1 VTTSPSATPGDVV
14 VGFDGS
20 PDAADAVEWAAQE
33 AVRQGTGLLVISS
46 GYYPGMP
53 SWVGVAGTPLPRSI
67 ELATEELANEGR
79 TIALKFLS
87 DDAVQ
92 THVVT
97 SGAAPALIDASS
109 TASLVVVGHRG
120 HGALAS
126 AVLGSVSTAVGPCA
140 PGPVVVVLCSGHASA
155 LPLPVT
161 VGVDGTPQSEAA
173 LLFAAQRAARD
184 EVPLRIVCAWLT
196 LTQTGWEF
204 ANWSGDAIEEW
215 AEALSGSARHAA
227 DEALAKVRERWPALD
242 VEVRV
247 VEGSPPLA
255 LEDAS
260 RESRLV
266 VVGSH
271 GTSALGRL
279 VLGSV
284 SRTVLHHAACP
295 VAVVRPQGRTPR
307 LSPMVSPSERDRS
320 PRLGDSAPR

>member
-1 VTTSPSATPGDVV
+1 MTFSHSASPGDVV

-20 PDAADAVEWAAQE
+20 PTGADAVRWAAQE
-33 AVRQGTGLLVISS
+33 ALRQGTRLDVISS

-53 SWVGVAGTPLPRSI
+53 SWAGVAGTPSPRSI
-67 ELATEELANEGR
+67 ELAAEELADEGR
-79 TIALKFLS
+79 RIAVKILPEE
-87 DDAVQ
+87 AVE
-92 THVVT
+92 TLAVT

-126 AVLGSVSTAVGPCA
+126 AVLGSVSAAVVQCA
-140 PGPVVVVLCSGHASA
+140 HSPVVVVRGSRQVAA
-155 LPLPVT
+155 MPLPVT
-161 VGVDGTPQSEAA
+161 VGVDGTPESEAA

-204 ANWSGDAIEEW
+204 ANWSGDAIDEW
-215 AEALSGSARHAA
+215 ASALSSSARHAA
-227 DEALAKVRERWPALD
+227 DEALATVRARWPALE

-247 VEGSPPLA
+247 VEASPPLA
-255 LEDAS
+255 LEEAS
-260 RESRLV
+260 RQSQLV
-266 VVGSH
+266 VVSTH

-284 SRTVLHHAACP
+284 SRTILHHAACP
-295 VAVVRPQGRTPR
+295 VAVVRPAGRPAR
-307 LSPMVSPSERDRS
+307 LSPAVAPRQRDRS
-320 PRLGDSAPR
+320 PRLGDRAPR

>member
-1 VTTSPSATPGDVV
+1 MTTSPSATPGDVV

-20 PDAADAVEWAAQE
+20 PNAADAVEWAAQE
-33 AVRQGTGLLVISS
+33 ALRQGTGLMVISS

-67 ELATEELANEGR
+67 ELATEELVNEGR
-79 TIALKFLS
+79 TIALKFLP

-120 HGALAS
+120 RGAVAS
-126 AVLGSVSTAVGPCA
+126 AVLGSVSAAVVQCA
-140 PGPVVVVLCSGHASA
+140 HCPVVVVQGSGHASA
-155 LPLPVT
+155 SPVT

-173 LLFAAQRAARD
+173 VLFAAQRADRD
-184 EVPLRIVCAWLT
+184 AVPLRIVCAWLT

-215 AEALSGSARHAA
+215 AEALSGSARRAA
-227 DEALAKVRERWPALD
+227 DEALATVRERWPALD

-247 VEGSPPLA
+247 VEGSPPLV

-260 RESRLV
+260 RESRLL

-307 LSPMVSPSERDRS
+307 LSPMVSPRERDRS